1 MSKSIKKNSV
11 FILAILSLTLAAVPI
26 TATAQ
31 LLPSPYDSADED
43 EADEVDEPRADM
55 SMFQRAD
62 AISFLDGTHLK
73 GAATLVRKVQD
84 DRGSVHLS
92 MTMSELDTNA
102 SYSAWLVIFNTPC
115 AGGPGNCTEPELES
129 VANGGGFVT
138 GDDGTGYF
146 TSVLD
151 EGPLSTGIDGFGAGL
166 ADSIASEIHVVLQSH
181 GDSVAG
187 SVAGQISIFEFAC
200 TPTCEDQVAV
210 IFPPGSP

>member
-1 MSKSIKKNSV
+1 MSIQKNSV
-11 FILAILSLTLAAVPI
+11 FVLAILLLTLAAVPI

-31 LLPSPYDSADED
+31 LLPSPYSQDEEADD
-43 EADEVDEPRADM
+43 PEADERADA
-55 SMFQRAD
+55 SLFQRAD
-62 AISFLDGTHLK
+62 AIDFSDGTLVK
-73 GAATLVRKVQD
+73 GAATLVRKVQND
-84 DRGSVHLS
+84 QGSVHLS
-92 MTMSELDTNA
+92 VTMSELDTNA
-102 SYSAWLVIFNTPC
+102 SYSAWFIIFNTPC
-115 AGGPGNCTEPELES
+115 AGGPGNCTEPELEG
-129 VANGGGFVT
+129 VTNAGGFVT

-200 TPTCEDQVAV
+200 TPECEDQFAF